1 MVFAT
6 LYSDIGTYLAVR
18 NALCH
23 AEKKI
28 SNSKKYD
35 TPCYKDEKSQKK
47 GLFLLWCLEN
57 IDCYDD
63 ENLDK
68 LISVAN
74 RWSKNCST
82 CSVSQQDI
90 EDFLDTDKG
99 KDLSDKT
106 KLGGFILL
114 QNGAFVLQQNGYKIE
129 L

>member
-1 MVFAT
+1 MVFST
-6 LYSDIGTYLAVR
+6 LYSYIGTYLAVR
-18 NALCH
+18 NALCD

-28 SNSKKYD
+28 SNAKKYD
-35 TPCYKDEKSQKK
+35 LPCDKDEKSQKR
-47 GLFLLWCLEN
+47 GLFLLWVLEN
-57 IDCYDD
+57 IDCFDD
-63 ENLDK
+63 SSLDK

-74 RWSKNCST
+74 RWSKKCST

-99 KDLSDKT
+99 KDLSDKAE
-106 KLGGFILL
+106 LGGFILL